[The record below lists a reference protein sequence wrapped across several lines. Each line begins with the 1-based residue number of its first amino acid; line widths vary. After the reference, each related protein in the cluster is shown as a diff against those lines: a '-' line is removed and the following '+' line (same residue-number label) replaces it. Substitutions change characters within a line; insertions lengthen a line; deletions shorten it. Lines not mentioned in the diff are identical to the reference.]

1 MAETFDVYEPNG
13 AQIGAVP
20 ISPRDLSV
28 LHNGGTITV
37 TFHTPRMLRQVLDIM
52 NGSFD
57 LIEVDGKIVT
67 TQPETVKRYI
77 EMQADI
83 AKAMKDK
90 NKWSDPDAESDAPVR

>member
-1 MAETFDVYEPNG
+1 MAELFDVYEANG

-20 ISPRDLSV
+20 ISPRDLAV
-28 LHNGGTITV
+28 LHDGGTITV

-90 NKWSDPDAESDAPVR
+90 SKWTDPDAESDPSVR